1 MANVDS
7 NVIEKFLD
15 HKSQRS
21 PVTSRE
27 VIWCTDD
34 NGSTYNGDITFNLM
48 ALGNSQKWLSYQ
60 ESYIEIPYVV
70 SMQSTADIT
79 AGMTD
84 DVGRKLITPKD
95 GFYQIIDSI
104 AVEMNG
110 RTVHQAQ
117 NFTNVHTHFKMATSA
132 DNDYITKNSS
142 STGFYLDNVDMKS
155 YSTSATFEHP
165 DATYINNDHG
175 SSIGVRNKQ
184 IMSKGNF
191 NTLNSSSLTAVKNA
205 GASFYSNDGVAG
217 AGRTYHWVVMAVI
230 KLSDITDFFDQLPL
244 CKTTDIRM
252 IIKYNSSSI
261 DVTTDAAGVIT
272 ASTLN
277 QNSGHTC
284 PFMITPKDAIAV
296 ANTMSFKSN
305 VDKTSFPHPG
315 QALTA
320 CRFYV
325 PVYDVS
331 AATTLK
337 MIQMHPKT
345 MIHYNDIYTYQI
357 NNKKD
362 GADVVE
368 TISTGLTNAKYLVC
382 IPFVHTTP
390 PQWQNPYD
398 TAPGTSSNIVLDNFQ
413 VQLAGR
419 NMFKADMRYDFVAWQ
434 DELSKIYALDG
445 NNNRSMNSGLIT
457 QFLFQNGYRYYVC
470 DLSRRDQS
478 QDNVAKS
485 IIVSFKNAGAV
496 DITCLVFVAYERTT
510 TIDTATGIISD

>member
-7 NVIEKFLD
+7 QVIEKFLD
-15 HKSQRS
+15 HKNQRS
-21 PVTSRE
+21 PVISRE

-60 ESYIEIPYVV
+60 EAYIEIPYVV
-70 SMQSTADIT
+70 SMQSSADIT
-79 AGMTD
+79 ALMTD
-84 DVGRKLITPKD
+84 TVGRKLVTPKD

-117 NFTNVHTHFKMATSA
+117 NFTNVHTHFKIAASA

-142 STGFYLDNVDMKS
+142 SAGFYMDDIYNKS
-155 YSTSATFEHP
+155 YSTATNAQYP
-165 DATYINNDHG
+165 NATYFNNSHT
-175 SSIGVRNKQ
+175 SRVGVRNTE
-184 IMSKGNF
+184 IISTGNL
-191 NTLNSSSLTAVKNA
+191 NALNSSNLDAVKKA
-205 GASFYSNDGVAG
+205 GASFYGADAVAG
-217 AGRTYHWVVMAVI
+217 AGRTYHWVIMAVVR
-230 KLSDITDFFDQLPL
+230 LSDITDFFDQLPL

-261 DVTTDAAGVIT
+261 DVTTDGDAKIT
-272 ASTLN
+272 ASTVT

-284 PFMITPKDAIAV
+284 PFMITPSGDTLIST
-296 ANTMSFKSN
+296 TMSFKSN

-315 QALTA
+315 QSLTA

-331 AATTLK
+331 AASTLK
-337 MIQMHPKT
+337 MLQMHPKT

-357 NNKKD
+357 NNKLA

-382 IPFVHTTP
+382 IPFVHTAP

-413 VQLAGR
+413 VQLAGK
-419 NMFKADMRYDFVAWQ
+419 NMFKADMRYDFAVWQ
-434 DELSKIYALDG
+434 DELSKIFALDA

-457 QFLFQNGYRYYVC
+457 QFLFQNAYRYYVC

-485 IIVSFKNAGAV
+485 IIVSFKNSGAV
-496 DITCLVFVAYERTT
+496 PITCLLFVAYERSVS
-510 TIDTATGIISD
+510 IDTATGIISE